1 MVPTQRSRRGI
12 TSPARLTL
20 RLATLL
26 AVLVTAVPATATE
39 RPERMTVIRAGTVI
53 TGTGDVYSPG
63 MVIIDEG
70 KIRLVGTGLEVPR
83 GARVIEAPRETVVA
97 GWVHTQ
103 SRFQLPRFRREGS
116 HASRSAKDE
125 LYFEDIEFEH
135 FVEHGF
141 VVVAFEPTGGGIPG
155 RAALVSTGEPKHLD
169 EPGYIPV
176 EMSNP
181 GRDKRVLEQTLA
193 NAKKAVEARAKAK
206 EEFEKKEAE
215 EQKKAEEAAKKAKEE
230 GKPAPEPR
238 KPGEFKAPNVD
249 ADLVP
254 WMPFFD
260 DAEKEKRPTLF
271 VKLGRAS
278 DLIHFD
284 QILDEY
290 EEIEDHVIYQLLPGR
305 FYSDYFEVVDLLGER
320 KARVLAEPQLDR
332 MPYTV
337 NLYNLPAKLVA
348 AGCTVAFHPEDSLS
362 GFDRYRSSVAELV
375 RTGLDRDAALAALG
389 KHPAEWLGLG
399 DRLGTIEKE
408 KEASFVFLDGDP
420 LDPISRITRVLV
432 NGQTVWEREE

>member
-1 MVPTQRSRRGI
+1 MERTQRARRGV
-12 TSPARLTL
+12 ARFIG
-20 RLATLL
+20 LL
-26 AVLVTAVPATATE
+26 AVFAVTVPATATD
-39 RPERMTVIRAGTVI
+39 RPERMTVIRAGRVI

-70 KIRLVGTGLEVPR
+70 KVRLVGTGLEIPK
-83 GARVIEAPRETVVA
+83 GARLIEAPRETVVA
-97 GWVHTQ
+97 GWVHAQ
-103 SRFQLPRFRREGS
+103 SRFQLPGFRREGS
-116 HASRSAKDE
+116 HAGRSAKDE
-125 LYFEDIEFEH
+125 LYLDDIEFDH

-141 VVVAFEPTGGGIPG
+141 VAVAYEPSGGGIPG
-155 RAALVSTGEPKHLD
+155 RAALVSTGEPKLID
-169 EPGYIPV
+169 EPGYLPV

-181 GRDKRVLEQTLA
+181 GRDKRVFEQTLA

-206 EEFEKKEAE
+206 EEFDKKEAE

-249 ADLVP
+249 GDVVP
-254 WMPFFD
+254 FMPFFEE
-260 DAEKEKRPTLF
+260 AEKEKRPTLF

-284 QILDEY
+284 EVLDEY
-290 EEIEDHVIYQLLPGR
+290 EEIEDHVVYQLLPGR
-305 FYSDYFEVVDLLGER
+305 FYSDYFEVVELLGER

-348 AGCTVAFHPEDSLS
+348 AGCTVSFHPEDSLS
-362 GFDRYRSSVAELV
+362 GFDRYRSAVAELV

-389 KHPAEWLGLG
+389 KNPAQWLGLG

-408 KEASFVFLDGDP
+408 KEASLIFLDGDP

-432 NGQTVWEREE
+432 GGKTVWEREE